1 MEEVMAQA
9 RARPRFLTQLL
20 GLFGGLALVL
30 AAVGTYG
37 VMSYSVQQRMRE
49 MGIRIALGAEAGR
62 VQSMVL
68 KDGLGVAA
76 IGLAIG
82 LLGAWALSGVMES
95 VLYGVATTDLVTFI
109 SVPLLL
115 AGVAAAATWIPA
127 LRATRVDPVEVLKEE

>member
-1 MEEVMAQA
+1 M
-9 RARPRFLTQLL
+9 
-20 GLFGGLALVL
+20 L

-37 VMSYSVQQRMRE
+37 VMSYSVEQRMRE

-82 LLGAWALSGVMES
+82 LVGAWALSGVMES

-109 SVPLLL
+109 TVPLLL